1 MTSIQLT
8 SDQALVL
15 FEFLARFDQDE
26 RLVIE
31 DPAEERVL
39 SSLTGQ
45 LEKAL
50 VEPLDPAYRE
60 LLAAARARV
69 VAE

>member
-39 SSLTGQ
+39 WCVTGQ

-50 VEPLDPAYRE
+50 VEPFDPAYRE